1 MSTENTAT
9 ARTTAVTDETFADSV
24 LSSPRPVLVEFWA
37 EWCPPCRQLAPIL
50 ESLAADLAGRVDVVK
65 VNIDENPQ
73 TVQRYG
79 IMLAPTLNL
88 YRGGEVVQQLVG
100 ARSKSALL
108 RDFGLAG

>member
-1 MSTENTAT
+1 MSTELSNGLVSA
-9 ARTTAVTDETFADSV
+9 ATDETFEAAV
-24 LSSPRPVLVEFWA
+24 LGSPRPVLVEFWA
-37 EWCPPCRQLAPIL
+37 EWCPPCRQLAPIMDA
-50 ESLAADLAGRVDVVK
+50 LAADLAGQVDVVK

-79 IMLAPTLNL
+79 IMLAPTMNL
-88 YRGGEVVQQLVG
+88 YRGGEVVRQLVG

>member
-1 MSTENTAT
+1 MSTELSSGVGIA
-9 ARTTAVTDETFADSV
+9 TDETFDATV
-24 LSSPRPVLVEFWA
+24 LGSPRPVLVEFWA
-37 EWCPPCRQLAPIL
+37 EWCPPCRQLAPVL
-50 ESLAADLAGRVDVVK
+50 DALAADLTGQVDVVK
-65 VNIDENPQ
+65 LNIDENPR

-108 RDFGLAG
+108 REFGLGG